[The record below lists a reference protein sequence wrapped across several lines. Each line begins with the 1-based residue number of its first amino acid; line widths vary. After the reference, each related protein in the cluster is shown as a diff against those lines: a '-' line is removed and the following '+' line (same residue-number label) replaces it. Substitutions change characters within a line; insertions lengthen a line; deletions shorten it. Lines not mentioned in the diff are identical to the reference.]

1 MLPARRPRWCRLPR
15 TQDLAN
21 NPDSLRGGRG
31 LAASPNSILR
41 NAPQWFRGDRLLAI
55 LVVSPSI
62 ILVAVFIYGF
72 IGWTFYTSTV
82 DWNSPVVDYTFVG
95 LKNWRR
101 LFSDQRFLADLR
113 NLLYFAVGYMAQ
125 CIVVGF
131 FLAALL
137 DQKIRSEA
145 FFRTVIFIP
154 FAVSEVV
161 TGVAWRWLMQPAAG
175 INLLLAKAGFE
186 DFQPLWYA
194 HPRHG
199 IWAVSIVA
207 AWQFTG
213 YIMALYLAGMR
224 SIPDELREAA
234 IIDGAGTLPL
244 YRNVIIP
251 LLWPVTFTA
260 ILLTG
265 MRSIKLFDL
274 VATIGVGPGFATD
287 SVANFMF
294 ESTFRA
300 NRWALGSAVGTFM
313 IILSAF
319 LIIPYL
325 LSVRGEEER

>member
-1 MLPARRPRWCRLPR
+1 M
-15 TQDLAN
+15 AN
-21 NPDSLRGGRG
+21 KSNHLKGERG
-31 LAASPNSILR
+31 LAASPNPIVR
-41 NAPQWFRGDRLLAI
+41 NLPLWFRGDRLIAI
-55 LVVSPSI
+55 LVISPSI
-62 ILVAVFIYGF
+62 VLVAVFIYGF

-82 DWNSPVVDYTFVG
+82 DWNSPVVDYSFVG

-101 LFSDQRFLADLR
+101 LFGDHRFLTDLR
-113 NLLYFAVGYMAQ
+113 NLLYFAVGYMGQ
-125 CIVVGF
+125 CIIGGF
-131 FLAALL
+131 FIAALL
-137 DQKIRSEA
+137 DQKIKSEA
-145 FFRTVIFIP
+145 FFRTVIFFP

-161 TGVAWRWLMQPAAG
+161 TGVAWRWLMQPASG

-194 HPRHG
+194 HPKYG

-213 YIMALYLAGMR
+213 YIMALYLAGLR
-224 SIPDELREAA
+224 GIPEELREAA

-244 YRNVIIP
+244 YKDVIIP

>member
-1 MLPARRPRWCRLPR
+1 MLPVLRRRWSRPPR

-21 NPDSLRGGRG
+21 NSVQERGRR
-31 LAASPNSILR
+31 LAAASPRTILH
-41 NAPQWFRGDRLLAI
+41 NAPLWITSDRLLAI
-55 LVVSPSI
+55 LVVTPSI

-101 LFSDQRFLADLR
+101 LFADARFLTDLR
-113 NLLYFAVGYMAQ
+113 NLLYFAIGYMAQ
-125 CIVVGF
+125 CIIGGF
-131 FLAALL
+131 LIAALL
-137 DQKIRSEA
+137 DQKIKSEA
-145 FFRTVIFIP
+145 FFRTVIFFP

-161 TGVAWRWLMQPAAG
+161 TGVAWRWLMQPSSG
-175 INLLLAKAGFE
+175 INLLLAKAGLE
-186 DFQPLWYA
+186 NVQPLWYA
-194 HPRHG
+194 HPKYG

-213 YIMALYLAGMR
+213 YIMALYLAGLR
-224 SIPDELREAA
+224 GIPDELREAA
-234 IIDGAGTLPL
+234 IIDGAGAIAL
-244 YRNVIIP
+244 YKNVIIP

-319 LIIPYL
+319 LLIPYL

>member
-1 MLPARRPRWCRLPR
+1 MPERRRRSFRLPR

-21 NPDSLRGGRG
+21 KSDSVQGERG
-31 LAASPNSILR
+31 LAASPTTIRQKESS
-41 NAPQWFRGDRLLAI
+41 WVRGDRALAI
-55 LVVSPSI
+55 LVLSPSI

-72 IGWTFYTSTV
+72 IGWTFYISTV

-101 LFSDQRFLADLR
+101 LFGDYRFLTDLR
-113 NLLYFAVGYMAQ
+113 NLLYFAVGYMTQ
-125 CIVVGF
+125 CIIVGF
-131 FLAALL
+131 FIAALL
-137 DQKIRSEA
+137 DQKLKSEA

-161 TGVAWRWLMQPAAG
+161 TGVAWRWLMQPSSG
-175 INLLLAKAGFE
+175 INLLMAKIGFE
-186 DFQPLWYA
+186 GFQPLWYA

-199 IWAVSIVA
+199 IWAVSIIA

-213 YIMALYLAGMR
+213 YIMALYLAGLR
-224 SIPDELREAA
+224 GIPDELREAA
-234 IIDGAGTLPL
+234 IIDGASALAL
-244 YRNVIIP
+244 YRHVLIP

-287 SVANFMF
+287 SIANFMF

-300 NRWALGSAVGTFM
+300 NRWALGSAVGTLM

-319 LIIPYL
+319 LLIPYL
-325 LSVRGEEER
+325 LSIRGEEER

>member
-1 MLPARRPRWCRLPR
+1 MLVLGNSSDGI
-15 TQDLAN
+15 Q
-21 NPDSLRGGRG
+21 GGRG
-31 LAASPNSILR
+31 LAASPNTILR
-41 NAPQWFRGDRLLAI
+41 NAPTWFRGDRLLAI

-72 IGWTFYTSTV
+72 IGWTFYISTV

-101 LFSDQRFLADLR
+101 LFSDHRFLTDLR
-113 NLLYFAVGYMAQ
+113 NMLFFAVGYMAQ
-125 CIVVGF
+125 CIIVGF
-131 FLAALL
+131 FIAALL
-137 DQKIRSEA
+137 DQKIKSEA
-145 FFRTVIFIP
+145 LFRTIIFIP

-161 TGVAWRWLMQPAAG
+161 TGVAWRWLMQPASG
-175 INLLLAKAGFE
+175 INLLMAKIGFE
-186 DFQPLWYA
+186 EYQPLWYA

-199 IWAVSIVA
+199 IWAVSIIA

-213 YIMALYLAGMR
+213 YIMALYLAGLR
-224 SIPDELREAA
+224 GIPDELREAA
-234 IIDGAGTLPL
+234 IIDGAGALAL
-244 YRNVIIP
+244 HRHVLIP

-319 LIIPYL
+319 LLIPYL